1 MRERRS
7 FAMIYETR
15 LRVEAPRAGTPKR
28 TPPTADE
35 TDGDRGRPSDA
46 AHRMPPIG
54 CRPTEAAPPHCPLRR
69 LEARPVRRG
78 RRVPSPLSPATRRHR
93 LARRGR
99 AVWKTRAMSRRW
111 YAAAASLA
119 ASIWHRCGG
128 VPSSRPAIDELR
140 HFHYIDLARALKF
153 NLYQCAPRVVRP
165 KHGGPQ
171 RGIHGN

>member
-1 MRERRS
+1 
-7 FAMIYETR
+7 MIYETR

-54 CRPTEAAPPHCPLRR
+54 CRPSDAAQPKPPRHTVHCVDWRRDQCAAVAGCHHRSRPQRAGTGWHVGGVQSGRHVPCPDAGTPLQH
-69 LEARPVRRG
+69 
-78 RRVPSPLSPATRRHR
+78 PSQQ
-93 LARRGR
+93 
-99 AVWKTRAMSRRW
+99 
-111 YAAAASLA
+111 ASG
-119 ASIWHRCGG
+119 IG